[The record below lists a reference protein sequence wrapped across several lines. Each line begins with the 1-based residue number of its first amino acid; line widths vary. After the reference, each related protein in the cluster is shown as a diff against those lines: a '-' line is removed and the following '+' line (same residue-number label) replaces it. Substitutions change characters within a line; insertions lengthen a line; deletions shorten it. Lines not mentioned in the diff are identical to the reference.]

1 MPYLTRD
8 GVKLYYDET
17 GSGPAMVFI
26 HGWCCNRTYF
36 APQYEH
42 FSKRHR
48 VITVD
53 LRGHGES
60 DAPEGEYSMPAFADE
75 VAWMLG
81 ELGVTSAVIVGH
93 SMGGTVAAALAARHP
108 GLVKGAIAVD
118 SGIVS
123 SEGFRTR
130 SGPILEGLGGSDHVA
145 FARQVVAGMFKPED
159 SPDLRE
165 RILGEMSAAPQ
176 HVMVACMR
184 ANAETFPETIGT
196 IEQPLMMIA
205 AGHFPFDSG
214 AVRDFAPRLRYAQTV
229 GSGHFNQLEVPEQVN
244 AIIERFLAIEMAD
257 GW

>member
-1 MPYLTRD
+1 LPYLTRD

-17 GSGPAMVFI
+17 GSGPTMVFI

-42 FSKRHR
+42 FSKRQR

-60 DAPEGEYSMPAFADE
+60 DAPEGEYSMPVFADD

-81 ELGVTSAVIVGH
+81 ELGVTSAVVVGH
-93 SMGGTVAAALAARHP
+93 SMGGSVVGALAARHP

-123 SEGFRTR
+123 SPRFLGLLP
-130 SGPILEGLGGSDHVA
+130 PILEGLSSPDYVGAAWAMVE
-145 FARQVVAGMFKPED
+145 GMFEAED
-159 SPDLRE
+159 TPPLRE
-165 RILGEMSAAPQ
+165 RILQEMTSAPQ
-176 HVMVACMR
+176 HVMLGSMR
-184 ANAETFPETIGT
+184 ANAGQTAETIGQ
-196 IEQPLMMIA
+196 IEQPMLLISAGRFPTDLA
-205 AGHFPFDSG
+205 AL
-214 AVRDFAPRLRYAQTV
+214 REFAPRLRYAQTV

-244 AIIERFLAIEMAD
+244 AMIERFLAIEMAD

>member
-42 FSKRHR
+42 FSKLHR

-60 DAPEGEYSMPAFADE
+60 DKPEGEYSLPVFADD

-81 ELGVTSAVIVGH
+81 EVGVTSAVVVGH
-93 SMGGTVAAALAARHP
+93 SMGGSVAAALAARHP
-108 GLVKGAIAVD
+108 QLVNAAIAVD
-118 SGIVS
+118 SGIIS
-123 SEGFRTR
+123 SEGFRQR
-130 SGPILEGLGGSDHVA
+130 SGPILEALRGPDYVA
-145 FARQVVAGMFKPED
+145 ASRRMVEGMFKPED
-159 SPDLRE
+159 SPVLKA
-165 RILGEMSAAPQ
+165 RILDEMSSAPQ
-176 HVMVACMR
+176 HVMAACMQM
-184 ANAETFPETIGT
+184 NADTTAESLGSIA
-196 IEQPLMMIA
+196 QPLLMIA
-205 AGHFPFDSG
+205 AGHFAFDP
-214 AVRDFAPRLRYAQTV
+214 APMREVAPKLRFAQTV

-244 AIIERFLAIEMAD
+244 AMIERFLAIEMAD